1 MPSAIENQ
9 SLTSSFLIGNNNNN
23 NNNNNKNK
31 LNFLVVDDSQLNR
44 KLVGKAIQFLR

>member
-1 MPSAIENQ
+1 MLSGIENQ
-9 SLTSSFLIGNNNNN
+9 SLTSSFLIGN

-44 KLVGKAIQFLR
+44 KLVGKALQFLR